1 MATRGPIASTL
12 HPAPGSR
19 GLQFVLIAGLGL
31 WAGACA
37 SATVGDVGTHD
48 AATNATGGSSGGA
61 GGTGGKGGSGG
72 SGGSGGTSSTSGG
85 ACDPFTN
92 SGCSSGQKCTALQQT
107 NGTLALGCGSVGS
120 KSEGETCTQTASG
133 GPQTGDNCTS
143 GLACFA
149 TGTGASA
156 TCHRMCSPS
165 GAGNPCPG
173 SEICSLA
180 APGLDTVE
188 FCRLTTSCQPLDQ
201 TGCASGQAC
210 YFSSTGALCALEGNQ
225 QPGTTCANANDCVKG
240 STCIVG
246 AASAC
251 SSFCSMASGGT
262 PVCTGAATGGSTCAS
277 LGNAAAGAD
286 LGYCK

>member
-72 SGGSGGTSSTSGG
+72 SGGSGGKSSTSGG

-133 GPQTGDNCTS
+133 GPQTD
-143 GLACFA
+143 
-149 TGTGASA
+149 
-156 TCHRMCSPS
+156 
-165 GAGNPCPG
+165 
-173 SEICSLA
+173 
-180 APGLDTVE
+180 V
-188 FCRLTTSCQPLDQ
+188 
-201 TGCASGQAC
+201 
-210 YFSSTGALCALEGNQ
+210 STGAILDACERLLHRGCRGVIAQSGQQVLLEGLPGCRGATPQDGMDILGDVFDLNARH
-225 QPGTTCANANDCVKG
+225 GTTLA
-240 STCIVG
+240 
-246 AASAC
+246 
-251 SSFCSMASGGT
+251 
-262 PVCTGAATGGSTCAS
+262 P
-277 LGNAAAGAD
+277 
-286 LGYCK
+286 